1 METSAIKEMIKQYI
15 KDLRI
20 TFNNANEDLTNV
32 DLVEVSE
39 LARGLSNA
47 IRVYEDVH
55 YEAYN

>member
-32 DLVEVSE
+32 DLAEVSE

>member
-1 METSAIKEMIKQYI
+1 METSAIKEMIKQYV

-32 DLVEVSE
+32 DLTDVGE

-47 IRVYEDVH
+47 INVYEDVK
-55 YEAYN
+55 YGD

>member
-1 METSAIKEMIKQYI
+1 METSAIKEIIKQYI

-32 DLVEVSE
+32 DLAEVSE

-47 IRVYEDVH
+47 IKVYEDVH